1 MAGLALLSSACG
13 LLPIAS
19 PRRIPRIGHLR
30 YGLPELVADRVEA
43 FRQGL
48 AELGYIEGQT
58 INIEWRF
65 TPESAGQ
72 GGSSWQP
79 SWSAWAWK

>member
-1 MAGLALLSSACG
+1 
-13 LLPIAS
+13 
-19 PRRIPRIGHLR
+19 
-30 YGLPELVADRVEA
+30 LVADRVEA